1 MEGTLR
7 PHVASPIFVGS
18 DAFVELRP
26 TATVPDVDA
35 GAVVLSVW
43 WALVYKHSR
52 TIDNRNSYDFYE
64 IYCSFFRYS
73 NAFLIIQV
81 ESRKRGPSWRC

>member
-1 MEGTLR
+1 MEGALR
-7 PHVASPIFVGS
+7 PHVASPIFVGA

-52 TIDNRNSYDFYE
+52 TIDNRIHIIFMRD
-64 IYCSFFRYS
+64 ILLFFQILKCILDY
-73 NAFLIIQV
+73 
-81 ESRKRGPSWRC
+81 P